1 MQVLKK
7 INWFHPDGLPIV
19 IVRRDPPEPF
29 GLHSHEFS
37 EIVIIMGGKGG
48 LMKKFGSSW
57 ILVARVRFDFGLS
70 TSEQGGGFLEASAP
84 ASNDLAADVE
94 TWYSRK
100 CQEKPTQALRGRN
113 LGRDIPVDSAPM
125 VRAVS
130 TNVAPP
136 RLIFGLPLDA
146 GVDAS
151 KTPPI
156 LDRCH

>member
-1 MQVLKK
+1 
-7 INWFHPDGLPIV
+7 
-19 IVRRDPPEPF
+19 
-29 GLHSHEFS
+29 
-37 EIVIIMGGKGG
+37 
-48 LMKKFGSSW
+48 MKGSSW

-70 TSEQGGGFLEASAP
+70 TSEQGGGFLQASAP

-94 TWYSRK
+94 TWYSHKCRK
-100 CQEKPTQALRGRN
+100 KPTQALRGRN

-136 RLIFGLPLDA
+136 RLRFGLPLDA

-151 KTPPI
+151 KNPPFWTDATKI
-156 LDRCH
+156 REEPSMKGCMKTTHEDEIKRR

>member
-57 ILVARVRFDFGLS
+57 ILAARVRFDFGLS

-100 CQEKPTQALRGRN
+100 CREQRTLCGDAIREGISRSIARQWCGQPRRTLLRRDCFLDSHWTQE
-113 LGRDIPVDSAPM
+113 
-125 VRAVS
+125 
-130 TNVAPP
+130 
-136 RLIFGLPLDA
+136 
-146 GVDAS
+146 
-151 KTPPI
+151 
-156 LDRCH
+156 